1 MTSPA
6 APDIRR
12 ALPEDAAAVRDLT
25 RAAYAKWV
33 PVIGREPKP
42 MLADYD
48 RAVREHRIGLLT
60 LDGALAALVETVDK
74 GDHLLIENLAVAPPF
89 QGRGLGRR
97 LLGHAEDLARALG
110 HTELRLYTNKRMA
123 ANIAL
128 YQRTG
133 YRIDREVAFMNGF
146 TIHMSKRLQVENA
159 GGSDAS

>member
-6 APDIRR
+6 AFHIRK
-12 ALPEDAAAVRDLT
+12 ALPEDAAAVRVLT

-33 PVIGREPKP
+33 PVIGREPMP

-48 RAVREHRIGLLT
+48 RAVREHRIDLLT
-60 LDGALAALVETVDK
+60 LDGTLAALIETVDK

-89 QGRGLGRR
+89 QGQGLGKR
-97 LLGHAEDLARALG
+97 LLDHAEDLARDLG
-110 HTELRLYTNKRMA
+110 HAELRLYTNKRMD

-128 YQRTG
+128 YQRAF

-146 TIHMSKRLQVENA
+146 TVHMSKRLD
-159 GGSDAS
+159 GSGAS